1 MRSVEPEAIESPPL
15 ITSLSATVGVIS
27 NSDTDPLAIETL
39 PVTVIIPGEAPGLS
53 VPAIAILPITDPAD
67 PKVAPERTAICAAR
81 IVDLAKPTS
90 RPPDI
95 STLFTYAS
103 PAIVA

>member
-1 MRSVEPEAIESPPL
+1 MRSVEPDAIESPPL

-27 NSDTDPLAIETL
+27 NSDTDPLASETL
-39 PVTVIIPGEAPGLS
+39 PVTVIVPGEAPGLS
-53 VPAIAILPITDPAD
+53 VPATAISPITEPAD

-81 IVDLAKPTS
+81 IVDPAKPTS
-90 RPPDI
+90 RPPDM
-95 STLFTYAS
+95 STLPSDAL